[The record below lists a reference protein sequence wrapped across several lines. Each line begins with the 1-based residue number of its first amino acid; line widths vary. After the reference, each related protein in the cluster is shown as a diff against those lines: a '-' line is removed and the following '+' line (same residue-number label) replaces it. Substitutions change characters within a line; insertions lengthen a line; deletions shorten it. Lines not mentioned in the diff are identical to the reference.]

1 MKKLGRHYHWLIAA
15 LVFLEII
22 VYGGLINSASVYV
35 QPISQGLGVSTTAYS
50 VAMMPYT
57 VTCFVGT
64 CVSGY
69 LFSRFGYKKTALV
82 SLVVVA
88 ISLVLTAVA
97 KNLVL
102 FGFSK
107 ILFGLGYGACFTAG
121 SVRIIKAW
129 FHKHQGLVLG
139 AVSMASGLGGSLM
152 TILLNSL
159 IENYDWRIANFV
171 AAAIIGVVALLYL
184 LLKDRPEDMGLQPF
198 GYGAHVKTVKKAAKE
213 AQDWPGYPMKDQ
225 FRRPQFY
232 LMCLCVLVS
241 CVCIYCTSTFV
252 IPHFVAEGF
261 TTGQAAMY
269 QSVLMLTLAVFKL
282 AAGWLYD
289 LFGAK
294 VVMVGCMSCAVVG
307 QGLLCLTDDPVI
319 CMIAVM
325 IFAVGLCMT
334 SIAIPLMTE
343 PLFGYRAYMG
353 VNGIFLGMSSLGT
366 VFSGPISSMCYDT
379 YGTYIPVYRVTC
391 LVNVGVMLLYLLL
404 FAMAKKDRLRMT
416 AETKSGSAC

>member
-1 MKKLGRHYHWLIAA
+1 MKKLSRYYHWLIAGLA
-15 LVFLEII
+15 FLEII

-35 QPISQGLGVSTTAYS
+35 QPIGQGLGVTTTVYS
-50 VAMMPYT
+50 VALIPYT
-57 VTCFVGT
+57 VTCFIGT

-82 SLVVVA
+82 SLIVVA
-88 ISLVLTAVA
+88 ISLVLTAIA
-97 KNLVL
+97 ENIAM

-107 ILFGLGYGACFTAG
+107 ILFGVGYGACFTAG
-121 SVRIIKAW
+121 SVRIIKLW

-171 AAAIIGVVALLYL
+171 SAVIIGVIALLYL

-198 GYGAHVKTVKKAAKE
+198 GYGEAVKAAKKASKE
-213 AQDWPGYPMKDQ
+213 TQDWPGYSMKDQ

-252 IPHFVAEGF
+252 IPHFRAQGF
-261 TTGQAAMY
+261 SSDEAAMY

-282 AAGWLYD
+282 AAGWFYD
-289 LFGAK
+289 MFGAK
-294 VVMVGCMSCAVVG
+294 VVMVGCMSCAVIG
-307 QGLLCLTDDPVI
+307 QGALCLTDDPVI

-334 SIAIPLMTE
+334 SIVIPLMTG
-343 PLFGYRAYMG
+343 PLFGHRAYMG

-366 VFSGPISSMCYDT
+366 IFSGPISSMCYDA
-379 YGTYIPVYRVTC
+379 YGTYVPVYRVAC
-391 LVNVGVMLLYLLL
+391 LVNVGMMLLYLLL
-404 FAMAKKDRLRMT
+404 FSMAKKDRLRMA
-416 AETKSGSAC
+416 AETKTGSAC